1 MGDKE
6 KLDRFRELQ
15 RALEQNVVD
24 PEACARPESNGCCID
39 YARELNPSQ
48 LAAATATEGPLLILA
63 GAGSGKTRTLTYR
76 VAYLL
81 EKGAEPGRILLL
93 TFTRKA
99 SEEMVARCSRLL
111 GKRYR
116 TRDVFGGT
124 FHSFANATLRRFGD
138 LAGVA
143 PSFTVLDATDS
154 ADALDMCAR
163 NLGVKNKRTGAGK
176 FPAKGKVQAIYSMA
190 RNWDISAG
198 EALRRW
204 SEAFHEAFLD
214 DFEALVQQYE
224 EYKRDN
230 QVFDFDDLMTTFR
243 DRLRDSDEFRARI
256 SGLVDYIMVDEYQ
269 DTNVV
274 QAEIVNL
281 LGDGH
286 RNVMAVGDDSQSIY
300 AFRGANVANIFTFV
314 ETYPECRVVKL
325 ERNYR
330 SVAPILDLANQV
342 TENARM
348 CFRKRLYSEEQS
360 RDKPMVVACLSP
372 ENEAAYIRQSV
383 ASLAAQG
390 VPPGEI
396 AVICRSAYHTN
407 HIQLELLRHRMG
419 FVLRGGQR
427 FIERKN
433 VKDLIAHLKL
443 MVNPLEEVAWH
454 RVLELLP
461 NIGRA
466 TAGKVVQSIRERG
479 GSIDFSEFSKTR
491 AYGGLRSL
499 QRLLAE
505 QPRTPA
511 QAVEQAIGYYRQ
523 LLWER
528 GTEGRELDRKS
539 AEQRIL
545 ARMAENYRF
554 LEKFLTD
561 LTLDPPDPS
570 EKKQDRIVVS
580 TVHSAKGLEFDHV
593 IIPHMLDGLFPSEKA
608 LGDLES
614 EEEERRIFYVAAT
627 RAKKRL
633 TLTYPRER
641 KAQGGERDTRSR
653 FIDELDPCSF
663 EAKRTFQQR

>member
-1 MGDKE
+1 MGDRE

-15 RALEQNVVD
+15 CALERNVVD
-24 PEACARPESNGCCID
+24 PAACARPESNGCIID

-48 LAAATATEGPLLILA
+48 YVAATTADGPLLILA

-81 EKGAEPGRILLL
+81 EKGAEPNRILLL

-124 FHSFANATLRRFGD
+124 FHSFANSMLRRFGD

-143 PSFTVLDATDS
+143 PNFTVLDATDS

-163 NLGVKNKRTGAGK
+163 NLGLKNKRTDAGK
-176 FPAKGKVQAIYSMA
+176 FPAKAKVQAIYSMA
-190 RNWDISAG
+190 RNWDISLG
-198 EALRRW
+198 KALHTW
-204 SEAFHEAFLD
+204 SETLYETFLD
-214 DFEALVQQYE
+214 DFEELIRQYE

-230 QVFDFDDLMTTFR
+230 KVFDFDDLMTVFR
-243 DRLRDSDEFRARI
+243 DRLRDNGEFRRRI
-256 SGLVDYIMVDEYQ
+256 SGLVDYLMVDEYQ

-281 LGDGH
+281 LGRGH

-314 ETYPECRVVKL
+314 ETYPECCVVKL

-330 SVAPILDLANQV
+330 SVAPILNLANQV
-342 TENARM
+342 TDNARM
-348 CFRKRLYSEEQS
+348 CFRKKLYSEEES
-360 RDKPMVVACLSP
+360 RDKPMVVACLNP
-372 ENEAAYIRQSV
+372 ENEAAYIRQTV
-383 ASLAAQG
+383 ASLMVQG

-396 AVICRSAYHTN
+396 AVICRSAYHSNT
-407 HIQLELLRHRMG
+407 IQLELLRHRIN

-427 FIERKN
+427 FMERKN

-466 TAGKVVQSIRERG
+466 TAGKVVKSIKDREGR
-479 GSIDFSEFSKTR
+479 IDFSEFRKAKS
-491 AYGGLRSL
+491 YGGLRGL
-499 QRLLAE
+499 QQLLAE
-505 QPRTPA
+505 QPQTPA
-511 QAVEQAIGYYRQ
+511 RAAEKVIAYYRQ
-523 LLWER
+523 LLWE
-528 GTEGRELDRKS
+528 GGAESKEVDRKS

-545 ARMAENYRF
+545 ARMAENYTS

-570 EKKQDRIVVS
+570 DQRQDKIVVS

-608 LGDLES
+608 LGTLES

-633 TLTYPRER
+633 ILTYPRE
-641 KAQGGERDTRSR
+641 KKTQGGERDARSR
-653 FIDELDPCSF
+653 FIDELDPSSF
-663 EAKRTFQQR
+663 EAKRTFKQR